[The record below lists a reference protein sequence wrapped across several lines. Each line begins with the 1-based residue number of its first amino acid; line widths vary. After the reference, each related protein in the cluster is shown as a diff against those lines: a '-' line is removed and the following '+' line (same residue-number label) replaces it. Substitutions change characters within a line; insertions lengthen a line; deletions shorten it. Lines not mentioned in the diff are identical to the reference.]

1 MRTALLGIA
10 LGIGL
15 FVAGA
20 AAQHD
25 EHHQDKA
32 VPPAQEKKADASKAG
47 GMSRMPEM
55 MVKRQQET
63 AKLVDELVKSLAAI
77 ESEHDQAKLKAK
89 LAAHGALLKE
99 LQAKVQ
105 SESHRMEMMHQKMM
119 GGSNSDKAD
128 NK

>member
-32 VPPAQEKKADASKAG
+32 PPPAQGQKADTGKAG
-47 GMSRMPEM
+47 GMMSRMPEM
-55 MVKRQQET
+55 MKRQQEIG
-63 AKLVDELVKSLAAI
+63 KLVDELAKSFAAI
-77 ESEHDQAKLKAK
+77 ESEHDQAALKTK